1 MIHSF
6 VLLLNILLLFL
17 YGSTGN
23 ESIQQRI
30 ELLRHC
36 RRRIQSILDEN
47 IQSGRVNPNSLDQNI
62 HCISKRLGIKYR
74 VDIMTDFENI
84 VNSMEKTY
92 DINHP
97 KSLQIKECF
106 NNERKIYE
114 NVRSEYNQE
123 ICDELKQLNQRD
135 TDELLSWLTILNLH
149 ISYLNF
155 DLFKYQ
161 FRSELASVVTS

>member
-1 MIHSF
+1 MKRDMIF
-6 VLLLNILLLFL
+6 DEIKDVK
-17 YGSTGN
+17 

-36 RRRIQSILDEN
+36 RRRIQSIFDEN
-47 IQSGRVNPNSLDQNI
+47 IQSSRVNPHSLDQYI

-74 VDIMTDFENI
+74 VEIMPDF
-84 VNSMEKTY
+84 VNVMISMEKTY

-97 KSLQIKECF
+97 KSLQIKECY
-106 NNERKIYE
+106 NNERIIYE
-114 NVRSEYNQE
+114 NVRTEYNQE
-123 ICDELKQLNQRD
+123 ICGELKQLNQRD

-155 DLFKYQ
+155 DLFIYR
-161 FRSELASVVTS
+161 FRSELASVVTD